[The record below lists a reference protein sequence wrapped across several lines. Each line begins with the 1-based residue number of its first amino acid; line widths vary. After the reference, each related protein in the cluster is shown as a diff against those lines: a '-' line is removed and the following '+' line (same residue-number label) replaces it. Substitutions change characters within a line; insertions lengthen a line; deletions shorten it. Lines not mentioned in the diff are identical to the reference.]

1 MARYSMSGLG
11 QTSNNVLLSHGVAAG
26 ATPRRIRVLDIVLG
40 SAASPND
47 GTYNFSVLRISTAA
61 GTSTA
66 MTPSPVD
73 IADAACLATGSLTYT
88 VNPTL
93 AAVLLTLGVNQ
104 RSTVR
109 WFAAPGEELG
119 TAATQFQGVAVQPAA
134 PSPTASNIAGTLV
147 FDE

>member
-47 GTYNFSVLRISTAA
+47 GTYNFSILRINTAA
-61 GTSTA
+61 GTSTG

-73 IADAACLATGSLTYT
+73 IADAACLATGSVTYT

-93 AAVLLTLGVNQ
+93 GVVVLTLGVNQ

-119 TAATQFQGVAVQPAA
+119 TAATQFQGIAVQPAS